1 MVVDCGCGISVK
13 PLAGKVPIP
22 WIVTLVPVP
31 ELSVVVQASRT
42 DWLPPIVTADGVA
55 VKELIVG
62 AGQAEAVTVVC
73 TVAWPPQPTV
83 AVSVY
88 VVVD

>member
-1 MVVDCGCGISVK
+1 MSVK
-13 PLAGKVPIP
+13 LLAGNVPIP
-22 WIVTLVPVP
+22 WIETPAPVP
-31 ELSVVVQASRT
+31 ELSVTVQASRT

-55 VKELIVG
+55 VKEFIVG

-73 TVAWPPQPTV
+73 AVAWAPQPTV

-88 VVVD
+88 VLVD

>member
-1 MVVDCGCGISVK
+1 M
-13 PLAGKVPIP
+13 AGNVPIP
-22 WIVTLVPVP
+22 WSVTLVPVP

-55 VKELIVG
+55 VKEFIVG

-73 TVAWPPQPTV
+73 AVAVAPQPTV
-83 AVSVY
+83 AVRVY